1 MFLKNETRQNKNT
14 KEKKEFPSAG
24 VEPQTF
30 TEKRNI
36 SFQNDIS
43 LKTMRLGVL
52 SWKKLK
58 NRETHGRIVS
68 LDQLGSRRAI
78 AHLFVTFI
86 AWRVKKLQN
95 FVNVGPK
102 VGTLHAQQFLIAER
116 ERSIYDS
123 YRFDIGRFRAEPT
136 NHQRCLHPSEH
147 LHIAVTTIT
156 CSSPYA

>member
-1 MFLKNETRQNKNT
+1 MKINVFKKRNKT
-14 KEKKEFPSAG
+14 KQKHEGKKKEFPSAG

-30 TEKRNI
+30 SEKINI

-58 NRETHGRIVS
+58 IRETHGRIVS

-86 AWRVKKLQN
+86 A
-95 FVNVGPK
+95 
-102 VGTLHAQQFLIAER
+102 
-116 ERSIYDS
+116 
-123 YRFDIGRFRAEPT
+123 
-136 NHQRCLHPSEH
+136 
-147 LHIAVTTIT
+147 
-156 CSSPYA
+156 